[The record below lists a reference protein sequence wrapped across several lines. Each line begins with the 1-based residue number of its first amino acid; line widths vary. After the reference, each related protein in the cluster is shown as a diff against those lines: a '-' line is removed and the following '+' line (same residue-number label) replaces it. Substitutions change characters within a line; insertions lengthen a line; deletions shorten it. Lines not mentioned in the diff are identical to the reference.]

1 MGNQDV
7 TTSIQRIAMLGNHL
21 PRQCGIATFTTDL
34 AEAIARARPQAD
46 CFVLAVNDAGRRHA
60 YPPRVQF
67 EITEPDL
74 ISYRRAADY
83 LNVNRVDVLSVQ
95 HEYGIFGG
103 KAGSHV
109 LTLLRE
115 LRMPIVTTLHT
126 ILEAPNDRQRRVM
139 DELAELSSRLV
150 VMTEQGAALLHEVH
164 RVPLA
169 KIDLIPHGIPSLPE
183 GDRKEQLGVTGK
195 SVILTFG
202 LLSPD
207 KGIEHVIDALP
218 AILQEHPET
227 VYIVLGATHPHV
239 KEKAGEIYRLGLA
252 ARAARLGVEASV
264 IFHDRFVS
272 NVELTEFLSA
282 ADIYVTPYLNMEQS
296 TSGTLAYAVG
306 GGRAVIS
313 TPYRHAKELLA
324 DGRGILIPRAD
335 SAAIARE
342 VISLLGDDAK
352 RRSLGERAAAYGVD
366 KLWPTVAGAYV
377 ASFERAC
384 DEHRQHDRKKFHA
397 QTLVARAAELPDVN
411 FEHLSLLTD
420 HTGILQHADF
430 SVPSY
435 AEGYCLDDN
444 ARALLLMALA
454 EDSGTDD
461 PKLVR
466 ALTSRYLAF
475 VKHAFE
481 PKSRRFRNFMS
492 YARRWDEQAGSD
504 DCHGRAIWALGAV
517 VGRSSDP
524 GRQSLAGALFQAG
537 VTPVLELSSPRAWA
551 YALLGIAEYLRA
563 FWGDSQVQA
572 VQRELAKR
580 LLDLFS
586 RSSSHDWPWFE
597 DRLTYCNARLP
608 QALIVT
614 SEWLDNEEMQAV
626 GVRALDWLV
635 ALQTTKEDYFAPIGS
650 NGFYVRGAA
659 KARFDQQPVEAGSV
673 VSACVDARRITG
685 DARWLSHARR
695 AFDWFL
701 GQNELQRPLYDP
713 ATGACH
719 DGLHADRINA
729 NQGAESTLSF
739 LLALFEMRSSDRIGA
754 MRRPIG
760 PTLLS

>member
-411 FEHLSLLTD
+411 FEHLSLFD
-420 HTGILQHADF
+420 RSHRHPPARRLQRAQLRRRLLPRRQRACPAAHGTRRGQRDRRSEARTRAD
-430 SVPSY
+430 VAIPRVR
-435 AEGYCLDDN
+435 E
-444 ARALLLMALA
+444 AR
-454 EDSGTDD
+454 
-461 PKLVR
+461 VR
-466 ALTSRYLAF
+466 AQEPALPQLHVLRETLGRAGRLRRLPRPRDLGSRSGRGPIERSGAT
-475 VKHAFE
+475 E
-481 PKSRRFRNFMS
+481 SRRCAIPS
-492 YARRWDEQAGSD
+492 RRYTGTRAVEPAG
-504 DCHGRAIWALGAV
+504 
-517 VGRSSDP
+517 
-524 GRQSLAGALFQAG
+524 
-537 VTPVLELSSPRAWA
+537 
-551 YALLGIAEYLRA
+551 
-563 FWGDSQVQA
+563 
-572 VQRELAKR
+572 
-580 LLDLFS
+580 
-586 RSSSHDWPWFE
+586 
-597 DRLTYCNARLP
+597 
-608 QALIVT
+608 
-614 SEWLDNEEMQAV
+614 V
-626 GVRALDWLV
+626 GVRV
-635 ALQTTKEDYFAPIGS
+635 ARD
-650 NGFYVRGAA
+650 RGVL
-659 KARFDQQPVEAGSV
+659 ARVLGRQPGASGPTRAREATAGSV
-673 VSACVDARRITG
+673 FSV
-685 DARWLSHARR
+685 
-695 AFDWFL
+695 
-701 GQNELQRPLYDP
+701 ELP
-713 ATGACH
+713 
-719 DGLHADRINA
+719 
-729 NQGAESTLSF
+729 
-739 LLALFEMRSSDRIGA
+739 
-754 MRRPIG
+754 
-760 PTLLS
+760 